1 MPGRSDDPI
10 PIEPEERWQA
20 PYMPWFESDF
30 SGSFHVRTMQPLAR
44 LMYRS
49 LLAHSWHSDNPP
61 YLPNN
66 EAVLMKMADAPTPEA
81 WAEHKEVI
89 LARFQIT
96 ENGKELFH
104 PKTVREYDRARR
116 EHDRKAQAG
125 RQRWAGAAQQK
136 LGATAVAAQQEPS
149 SSTAQAQH
157 QQADIALLSPHN
169 HNHSHSH
176 NHNHNHNQPTSTS
189 TSTNKKTG
197 AHTGF
202 DRKDYTTGLKK
213 KPDGSFGF

>member
-1 MPGRSDDPI
+1 MAWGMPMPGRSDDPS

-20 PYMPWFESDF
+20 PFMPWFESDF
-30 SGSFHVRTMQPLAR
+30 FGSFHARKMKPLAR

-49 LLAHSWHSDNPP
+49 LLAQCWHSDNPP

-66 EAVLMKMADAPTPEA
+66 EADLMLMADAPTPEA
-81 WAEHKEVI
+81 WTENKEVI
-89 LARFQIT
+89 LARFQVT
-96 ENGKELFH
+96 EDGKQLFH
-104 PKTVREYDRARR
+104 PKAVREYERARK
-116 EHDRKAQAG
+116 EHDRKAEAG
-125 RQRWAGAAQQK
+125 KQRWTGAAQQK

-157 QQADIALLSPHN
+157 QQADTAPLSPHN

-176 NHNHNHNQPTSTS
+176 NQSTS
-189 TSTNKKTG
+189 TSTTKKTS
-197 AHTGF
+197 AHIGF

-213 KPDGSFGF
+213 KSDGSFGF